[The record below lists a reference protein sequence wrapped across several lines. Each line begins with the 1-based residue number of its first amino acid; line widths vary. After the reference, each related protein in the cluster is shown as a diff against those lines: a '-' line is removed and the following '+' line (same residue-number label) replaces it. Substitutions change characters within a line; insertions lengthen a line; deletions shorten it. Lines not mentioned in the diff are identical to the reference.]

1 MKNQTMSYRKK
12 MCGFLYFHIVFWC
25 YRFYPEKEKFV
36 SNFGCFIWHA
46 ASIPLCK
53 DIPPWT
59 ITCVE
64 SVCYFTSWLRLYS
77 TSASGKSYI
86 FTISSIL
93 WCFPGFFCF
102 QKYNFLVSFKTLLP
116 TPKNESIIINQKW
129 NFSFVYY
136 PRQENTRSREKGE
149 LCWFEDMP
157 SRPDA
162 IPLSTATSHS
172 FFSMTSRAAP
182 M

>member
-1 MKNQTMSYRKK
+1 

-136 PRQENTRSREKGE
+136 ARQENTRSREKGE